1 MSIERGQAVVLVVGG
16 VLIGAGVT
24 TLVLKK
30 HYQKVADEEIAS
42 VKAAYKKKEKS
53 FYESGVTQEDID
65 NAHVIITEIPDVVD
79 LPNEEVPD
87 RVAYHKMTAL
97 ANDLGYSTVEE
108 AELYAKREVLT
119 EKEDHQF
126 QGIRPLTGDN
136 DPYII
141 SVDQFMANE
150 EEFDQITLT
159 YYEGDQQLVDDAE
172 TLVDDVATKIGYGH
186 LKQFGK
192 MSGNG
197 DTVYVRN
204 LEQKADYEIIRDYRS
219 YGKDMMGE
227 EEMPP
232 VQIKQPKP
240 PKTPKFRGE

>member
-1 MSIERGQAVVLVVGG
+1 LSIERGQAVILVVGG
-16 VLIGAGVT
+16 MLVGAGVT

-30 HYQKVADEEIAS
+30 HYQKLADEEIAS
-42 VKAAYKKKEKS
+42 VKAAYKKKEHA
-53 FYESGVTQEDID
+53 FYQSGVTQEDVD
-65 NAHVIITEIPDVVD
+65 NANVISTEIPEVVD
-79 LPNEEVPD
+79 LPAEQLPLRTE
-87 RVAYHKMTAL
+87 YHKMKQNLDPEAVKL
-97 ANDLGYSTVEE
+97 ISGLGYVARDLPETVE
-108 AELYAKREVLT
+108 LI
-119 EKEDHQF
+119 Q
-126 QGIRPLTGDN
+126 PMTGDP
-136 DPYII
+136 DPEPYII

-150 EEFDQITLT
+150 EEFEQITLT
-159 YYEGDQQLVDDAE
+159 YYEGDEQLVDDAE

-204 LEQKADYEIIRDYRS
+204 YTQEADYEIIRDYRS